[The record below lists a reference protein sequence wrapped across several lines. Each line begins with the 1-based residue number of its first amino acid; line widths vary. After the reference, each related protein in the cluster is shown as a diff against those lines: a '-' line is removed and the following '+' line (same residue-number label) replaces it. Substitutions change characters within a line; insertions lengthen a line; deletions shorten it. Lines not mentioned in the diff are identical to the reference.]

1 MYKLFIYGKKEREFF
16 YSSNKKCFTY
26 LTEIK
31 LCSKV
36 FTVVFRFFFAKSN
49 LFFQVRSSKNKLF
62 PRRVAYFSSLK

>member
-49 LFFQVRSSKNKLF
+49 LFFKSVALKISYF
-62 PRRVAYFSSLK
+62 PEELLTFLA